1 MLPFLLPAPTRL
13 SDLHAPS
20 DTLPAVNLPS
30 PALVAQGAVRRLPRA
45 ALALL
50 VIAYALPGFWGREP
64 WKSADVAAFG
74 YMAEIARGGDW
85 WQPALLGAAPDFP
98 ALLPYWLGALAI
110 KALSPALAPEV
121 AVRLPFLALL
131 VLALLATW
139 HAIFHLARSPG
150 AQPVAFAFGGEAS
163 PQDYAR
169 AIADAGLLAL
179 IACLGLAQF
188 SHETTPALAQLAFT
202 ATILYGA
209 ASMPYRLS
217 RSLSASA
224 AGLFGLALSGAPHL
238 ALAFGLSGAAVWRTR
253 ASTTRPDATR
263 LPWAPLAA
271 IAVASYAVAAALG
284 MLHWNLGWPGAGA
297 QPVDGIARA
306 LVWFTWPA
314 GPLALWSLWRW
325 RGHWRQPHLA
335 LPLGCAAIA
344 LTSAVF
350 TAALERSL
358 LLGLPALAALAAF
371 ALPTLRR
378 SLAALID
385 WFTLLFFSGCAFV
398 IWVIW
403 IAMQTGV
410 PAKPAANVARLAPG
424 FEHDFSWP
432 LVLPAL
438 LASLLWAWLVAWRVG
453 RHRAAIWK
461 SMVLPA
467 GGATLCW
474 LLLMTLWLPLLDH
487 ARSHRQL
494 IEQIAQVTRR
504 DGCIEVQALA
514 RGQVAAL
521 LHVASFELK
530 PYDGAGNCPWLL
542 LGVGTPAD
550 LDFSLARS
558 PREWEPVAMNARV
571 ESREAV
577 RLLRRVTGVP
587 P

>member
-1 MLPFLLPAPTRL
+1 M
-13 SDLHAPS
+13 
-20 DTLPAVNLPS
+20 
-30 PALVAQGAVRRLPRA
+30 
-45 ALALL
+45 LL
-50 VIAYALPGFWGREP
+50 VVAYALPGFWGREP

-74 YMAEIARGGDW
+74 YMAELARGGDW
-85 WQPALLGAAPDFP
+85 WQPALLGTAPDFP

-110 KALSPALAPEV
+110 EALSPVLAPDV

-131 VLALLATW
+131 LLALLASW

-163 PQDYAR
+163 PPDYAR
-169 AIADAGLLAL
+169 AMADAGLLAL

-209 ASMPYRLS
+209 AALPYQRT
-217 RSLSASA
+217 RSLGASA
-224 AGLFGLALSGAPHL
+224 AGLLGLALSGAPHL
-238 ALAFGLSGAAVWRTR
+238 ALAFGLSGAAVWWVH
-253 ASTTRPDATR
+253 ATR
-263 LPWAPLAA
+263 HAPVRMACLPLAG
-271 IAVASYAVAAALG
+271 IALASYGVAAALDA
-284 MLHWNLGWPGAGA
+284 LHWNLGWPGAGA
-297 QPVDGIARA
+297 QPWDGIART

-314 GPLALWSLWRW
+314 GPVALWSLWRW

-335 LPLGCAAIA
+335 LPLVSAAIA
-344 LTSAVF
+344 LTSAMF
-350 TAALERSL
+350 TAAIERSL
-358 LLGLPALAALAAF
+358 LLALPALAALAAF

-424 FEHDFSWP
+424 FEHDFSWA
-432 LVLPAL
+432 LLLPAL

-494 IEQIAQVTRR
+494 LDQLAQLTQRN
-504 DGCIEVQALA
+504 GCIEVQALA
-514 RGQVAAL
+514 RGQIAAL
-521 LHVASFELK
+521 RHVGQFELQK
-530 PYDGAGNCPWLL
+530 HSAEGRCGWLL

-550 LDFSLARS
+550 REFALARD
-558 PREWEPVAMNARV
+558 PLQWTPVPMNARV

-577 RLLRRVTGVP
+577 RLLRRVP
-587 P
+587 AAP